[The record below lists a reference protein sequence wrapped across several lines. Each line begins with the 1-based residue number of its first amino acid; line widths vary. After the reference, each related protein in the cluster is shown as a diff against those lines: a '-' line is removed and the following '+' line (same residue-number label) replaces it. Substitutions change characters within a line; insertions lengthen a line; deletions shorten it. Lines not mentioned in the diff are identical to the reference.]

1 MVNKGVIVFL
11 DIETVSEYETYD
23 MLSDR
28 FKALWDRKSSY
39 LKRENPYEAYQNCA
53 VIYAE
58 FSKVITL
65 ALGIHYDNDN
75 QEKCFRVRAITSH
88 NEKELLQDFAFLL
101 KEKFSGK
108 KIVFCAH
115 NGKEFDYPFL
125 CRRFLINGLPLPD
138 CLDVSGKKPWEVP
151 HLDTLEMWKF
161 GDYKSYCSLET
172 LATVFDV
179 PTSKN
184 GIDGS
189 QVRNV
194 YYEEKDLSKIEYYC
208 QDDVIVTSQV
218 YLKLKGEEC
227 IPENRIFRVE

>member
-1 MVNKGVIVFL
+1 MFL
-11 DIETVSEYETYD
+11 DIETVSEYESYD

-28 FKALWDRKSSY
+28 FKTLWDRKANF
-39 LKRENPYEAYQNCA
+39 LKRECSNDAYQECA
-53 VIYAE
+53 GIFAE

-65 ALGIHYDNDN
+65 ALGIHYENGEG
-75 QEKCFRVRAITSH
+75 EKCFRVRAITSH
-88 NEKELLQDFAFLL
+88 NEKELLQDFASLL
-101 KEKFSGK
+101 NDKFSDK

-125 CRRFLINGLPLPD
+125 CRRFLINGLTLPD
-138 CLDVSGKKPWEVP
+138 CLDISGKKPWEVP

-161 GDYKSYCSLET
+161 GDYKSYSSLET

-194 YYEEKDLSKIEYYC
+194 YYEENDLDKIEYYC

-218 YLKLKGEEC
+218 YLKMKGQEC
-227 IPENRIFRVE
+227 VPESRVFRVG